1 MKWKPIDTASEEQMA
16 ETQTRAP
23 IQRRSTPRMGKL
35 TIEMEPDLH
44 RDIKVAA
51 TLARVSL
58 REYITSA
65 MLKKMEEQQEALKA
79 S

>member
-1 MKWKPIDTASEEQMA
+1 MSA
-16 ETQTRAP
+16 TQAQ
-23 IQRRSTPRMGKL
+23 IERRSTPKMGKL

-65 MLKKMEEQQEALKA
+65 VIAKMEKTEE
-79 S
+79 